1 VEIQRE
7 TQRVQAGEI
16 VSAELDMVDVQAG
29 QPVCES
35 AEGKQCC
42 VLVVDDDA
50 ELRDLLVRY
59 LQSNG
64 FRAFAVGNGTAME
77 KHLLGRPAD
86 LIVLDL
92 MLPGKD
98 GLAIARE
105 LRGSSDVPI
114 IMLSAHGS
122 DIDRIVGLEV
132 GADDYLAKPF
142 NPRELLAR
150 IRAVLR
156 RKMGSKPRDVPP
168 AAAGLHQF
176 GPFRLDMRAHLLA
189 RDDEEVP
196 LTAAE
201 FKLLSL
207 FAEHPKQLLTRDVL
221 MNMLKGYECAAFDRS
236 IDVAVTRLRRK
247 IEDNPGAPQ
256 FIRTVRGE
264 GYLFTPNGKLT

>member
-1 VEIQRE
+1 M
-7 TQRVQAGEI
+7 
-16 VSAELDMVDVQAG
+16 SAELDTVDVQPG
-29 QPVCES
+29 QPVCGG

-42 VLVVDDDA
+42 VLVVDDDT

-59 LQSNG
+59 LHSNG
-64 FRAFAVGNGTAME
+64 FEVFAVGDSAAME
-77 KHLLGRPAD
+77 NHLLGRPAD

-105 LRGSSDVPI
+105 LRGSGDVPI

-156 RKMGSKPRDVPP
+156 RKMGSKPRGVPP
-168 AAAGLHQF
+168 APGLHQF

-196 LTAAE
+196 LTTAE

-207 FAEHPKQLLTRDVL
+207 FAEHPNELLTRDVL
-221 MNMLKGYECAAFDRS
+221 MNILKGYECAAFDRS

-264 GYLFTPNGKLT
+264 GYLFTPNGKLK